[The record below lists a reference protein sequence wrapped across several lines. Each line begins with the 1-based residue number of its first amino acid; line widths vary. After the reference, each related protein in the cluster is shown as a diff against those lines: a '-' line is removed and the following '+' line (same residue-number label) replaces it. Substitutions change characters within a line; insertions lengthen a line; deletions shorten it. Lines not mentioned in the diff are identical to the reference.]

1 LLLIGC
7 SRGDAPAPDRGP
19 ATPLDPAETGAI
31 AGTVRFDGPVPPET
45 ILHLA
50 GDPACTALG
59 RSEVGAGDVLVSA
72 GRVQNAFE
80 ISATVRA
87 GQTTELSFRY

>member
-50 GDPACTALG
+50 GDPASLG
-59 RSEVGAGDVLVSA
+59 RSEVGAGDVRVSA